1 MGACRV
7 RFDNY
12 TRGVIFIDI
21 NEGSILTGRM
31 LCVIWCLSKTV
42 STMLEI
48 RNEDECVCLDLNLK

>member
-1 MGACRV
+1 MGARRV

-31 LCVIWCLSKTV
+31 LCDFWCPSKTV

-48 RNEDECVCLDLNLK
+48 RNEDECVF